1 MHILVVKASPERAAR
16 LGDHLTESGHTVDYA
31 ARASFGLSLVE
42 THHFDAIVATTRL
55 PGTDGYTF
63 CHRLRQRGKSIP
75 VLLLGQDTS
84 IDDLLKGFDSGA
96 DGYLTPPFD
105 YREVNARLR
114 AMHRRGT
121 LLRQSVYRAGDLEY
135 DVGTLTVRRA
145 GRTIHLGPVDMTV
158 LRILMQHA
166 PRPVSY
172 QQLLHAVWPDRD
184 IPLNTVRS
192 HVYRLRKLIDRPF
205 ALPLIQT
212 CHGTG
217 YAITTVDA
225 HGPAAAPAAATG

>member
-1 MHILVVKASPERAAR
+1 MTVSLAALRRYAISRSLRPAAGSGDAIRQLGFVQADPIRAP
-16 LGDHLTESGHTVDYA
+16 
-31 ARASFGLSLVE
+31 ARAQDLTLR
-42 THHFDAIVATTRL
+42 HRVA
-55 PGTDGYTF
+55 G
-63 CHRLRQRGKSIP
+63 
-75 VLLLGQDTS
+75 
-84 IDDLLKGFDSGA
+84 
-96 DGYLTPPFD
+96 
-105 YREVNARLR
+105 
-114 AMHRRGT
+114 
-121 LLRQSVYRAGDLEY
+121 YRAGDLEY

-217 YAITTVDA
+217 YAITTVEA
-225 HGPAAAPAAATG
+225 HGPAAAPAAAIG